1 MGGPQDRSGS
11 PFSCMPIEGRLPASR
26 RSSSGL
32 GGWKDLRSLPGLGL
46 NGLVLSP
53 FGSSHD
59 NGLERRMG
67 AIDAVHELERPIKI
81 TVESVESSRIIRII
95 RIIGDVDTVTAPELD
110 LTLSSLRAERAETLL
125 IDMQSVTY
133 ISSMGLRVFLSHLK
147 KMRGSG
153 GRTILCGASHLVTD
167 IFRMSGFTSFF
178 EMFESL
184 DAAMAEH

>member
-1 MGGPQDRSGS
+1 MR
-11 PFSCMPIEGRLPASR
+11 
-26 RSSSGL
+26 
-32 GGWKDLRSLPGLGL
+32 
-46 NGLVLSP
+46 
-53 FGSSHD
+53 
-59 NGLERRMG
+59 

-95 RIIGDVDTVTAPELD
+95 GDVDTVTAPELD
-110 LTLSSLRAERAETLL
+110 LTLSSLRAEKAENFY

-153 GRTILCGASHLVTD
+153 SRMILCGASHLVTD

-178 EMFESL
+178 EMFENL
-184 DAAMAEH
+184 DAAMAEY